1 MNSFIQKKHKEKVEM
16 FGNMDPI
23 PAGVYSEI
31 YKNTQM
37 DMDGR
42 LEIFQVENM
51 AAESSVNLKEK
62 K

>member
-51 AAESSVNLKEK
+51 TAESSINLKEK